1 MTLPVPVLALFTF
14 PGLLLLLN
22 WVVWAVVCF
31 WIWKKT
37 QGVGYLVMLVASV
50 VFAFDFLLMLF
61 GALFAGPA
69 LTVIASLAL
78 TVGFVLT
85 VQAQISG
92 ELDALRKKVHD
103 LTAGTPPA
111 PPPGGTPPAPP
122 APPAPPPT
130 TTA

>member
-1 MTLPVPVLALFTF
+1 MTLPAPVLAIFNLS
-14 PGLLLLLN
+14 GLLLFLN

-37 QGVGYLVMLVASV
+37 KAVGYLVMLVAAG
-50 VFAFDFLLMLF
+50 VFAFEFLMMFFNEFLG
-61 GALFAGPA
+61 GAT
-69 LTVIASLAL
+69 LTVLTTLAL

-85 VQAQISG
+85 VRTQIAG

-111 PPPGGTPPAPP
+111 TPPGGTPPAGTPPAAPP
-122 APPAPPPT
+122 APPA
-130 TTA
+130 A